1 MSCLFENWSRS
12 IDSTCSEDFALFY
25 AALGRNSNRIR
36 DAVHSSCLSLPKQCI
51 ILLSMPHSNTNASS
65 FLADN
70 CRLFDNLQIGNGVL
84 DLACGK
90 GRNGLFLVSHNV
102 PVLFADNN
110 EAHLQSILP
119 ELESA
124 APSAKKSACWLI
136 DFEAEVSEGRNPL
149 IGKSFD
155 AVIVFNYLHRPLFPF
170 IREAIR
176 PGGLI
181 VYETFTVD
189 QKRFG
194 RPSNPDFLLGPDEL
208 TQAFAG
214 WELIESFEGEV
225 PNPER
230 AIARLIARKQAK

>member
-1 MSCLFENWSRS
+1 MLSYL
-12 IDSTCSEDFALFY
+12 ALFY
-25 AALGRNSNRIR
+25 AALGVNSNRIR
-36 DAVHSSCLSLPKQCI
+36 YAFYSSCLSQSNQCI
-51 ILLSMPHSNTNASS
+51 ILLFMTHSNTNASS
-65 FLADN
+65 FLVDHYD
-70 CRLFDNLQIGNGVL
+70 LFDNLQIGNGVL

-110 EAHLQSILP
+110 EAHLQSIVP
-119 ELESA
+119 ALESA
-124 APSAKKSACWLI
+124 GPSSKKSACWLI
-136 DFEAEVSEGRNPL
+136 DFEAQVSEGRNPL

-181 VYETFTVD
+181 VYETFNVD

-194 RPSNPDFLLGPDEL
+194 RPSNPDFLLQHDEL
-208 TQAFAG
+208 CQVFAG
-214 WELIESFEGEV
+214 WEFIESFEGEV
-225 PNPER
+225 SNPDR
-230 AIARLIARKQAK
+230 AITRLIARKQTKK

>member
-1 MSCLFENWSRS
+1 MS
-12 IDSTCSEDFALFY
+12 Y
-25 AALGRNSNRIR
+25 SN
-36 DAVHSSCLSLPKQCI
+36 AKV
-51 ILLSMPHSNTNASS
+51 SS
-65 FLADN
+65 FLVDN
-70 CRLFDNLQIGNGVL
+70 SSLFDNLQIGNGVL

-110 EAHLQSILP
+110 EAHLQSIVP
-119 ELESA
+119 AVELIVSR
-124 APSAKKSACWLI
+124 AKKSACWLV
-136 DFEAEVSEGRNPL
+136 DFEAEVSEGKNPL

-155 AVIVFNYLHRPLFPF
+155 AVIVFNYLYRPLFPF

-194 RPSNPDFLLGPDEL
+194 RPSNPDFLLEQDEL
-208 TQAFAG
+208 AQAFAG
-214 WELIESFEGEV
+214 WELIRSFEGEV
-225 PNPER
+225 SSPER
-230 AIARLIARKQAK
+230 AIARLIARKQAKK

>member
-1 MSCLFENWSRS
+1 MS
-12 IDSTCSEDFALFY
+12 
-25 AALGRNSNRIR
+25 
-36 DAVHSSCLSLPKQCI
+36 
-51 ILLSMPHSNTNASS
+51 HSNANASS
-65 FLADN
+65 FLVDN
-70 CRLFDNLQIGNGVL
+70 SSLFDNLLIGNGVL

-102 PVLFADNN
+102 PVLFADTN
-110 EAHLQSILP
+110 EAHLQSIVP
-119 ELESA
+119 AIELA
-124 APSAKKSACWLI
+124 GTSAKKSACWLV

-194 RPSNPDFLLGPDEL
+194 RPSNLDFLLEQHEL
-208 TQAFAG
+208 AQAFAG
-214 WELIESFEGEV
+214 WELIRSFEGEV
-225 PNPER
+225 SSPER
-230 AIARLIARKQAK
+230 AIARLIARKQAKK

>member
-1 MSCLFENWSRS
+1 M
-12 IDSTCSEDFALFY
+12 
-25 AALGRNSNRIR
+25 
-36 DAVHSSCLSLPKQCI
+36 
-51 ILLSMPHSNTNASS
+51 
-65 FLADN
+65 
-70 CRLFDNLQIGNGVL
+70 FDNLQIGNGVL

-110 EAHLQSILP
+110 EAHLQTIPP

-124 APSAKKSACWLI
+124 GTSAKKSACWLI

-149 IGKSFD
+149 AGKSFD
-155 AVIVFNYLHRPLFPF
+155 AVMVFNYLHRPLFPF
-170 IREAIR
+170 ISEAIR

-194 RPSNPDFLLGPDEL
+194 RPSNPDFLLGHDEL
-208 TQAFAG
+208 AQAFAG
-214 WELIESFEGEV
+214 WELIRSFEGEV
-225 PNPER
+225 SNPQR
-230 AIARLIARKQAK
+230 AIARLIARKQAKK

>member
-1 MSCLFENWSRS
+1 
-12 IDSTCSEDFALFY
+12 
-25 AALGRNSNRIR
+25 
-36 DAVHSSCLSLPKQCI
+36 
-51 ILLSMPHSNTNASS
+51 MPHSIANTSS
-65 FLADN
+65 FLVDN
-70 CRLFDNLQIGNGVL
+70 SALFDNLQIANGVL

-110 EAHLQSILP
+110 EAHLQCIVP
-119 ELESA
+119 ILESEK
-124 APSAKKSACWLI
+124 PNAKKSACWLI
-136 DFEAEVSEGRNPL
+136 DFETEVSEGRNPL
-149 IGKSFD
+149 VGKSFD

-194 RPSNPDFLLGPDEL
+194 RPNNPDFLLEHDEL
-208 TQAFAG
+208 AQAFAG
-214 WELIESFEGEV
+214 WELIRSFEGEAV
-225 PNPER
+225 NPER
-230 AIARLIARKQAK
+230 AIARLIARKPAKK

>member
-1 MSCLFENWSRS
+1 MS
-12 IDSTCSEDFALFY
+12 
-25 AALGRNSNRIR
+25 
-36 DAVHSSCLSLPKQCI
+36 
-51 ILLSMPHSNTNASS
+51 HSNANVSS
-65 FLADN
+65 FLVDN
-70 CRLFDNLQIGNGVL
+70 SSLFDNLQIGNGVL

-110 EAHLQSILP
+110 EAHLQSIVP
-119 ELESA
+119 AVELAGSSA
-124 APSAKKSACWLI
+124 AKSACWLV
-136 DFEAEVSEGRNPL
+136 DFEAEVREGKNPL

-181 VYETFTVD
+181 VYETFTVN

-194 RPSNPDFLLGPDEL
+194 RPSNPDFLLRHDEL
-208 TQAFAG
+208 AEAFSG
-214 WELIESFEGEV
+214 WEFIESFEGDV
-225 PNPER
+225 SKPER
-230 AIARLIARKQAK
+230 AIARLIARK